1 MKKFEELTMGERAM
15 KEKSKKIILAII
27 VTILWGLY
35 IWLLFAIYYPDNV
48 NKQEHTYVDYETVIL
63 EEASRQGGLKSNDLE
78 IEYIAEVPA
87 PWSEY
92 KHEVYIMYSIKDD
105 KLYLVDV
112 QRTDSEIYLVDFIG
126 ELIVNEKL

>member
-1 MKKFEELTMGERAM
+1 M

-35 IWLLFAIYYPDNV
+35 IWLLFALYYPGNE

-63 EEASRQGGLKSNDLE
+63 EEAARQGGLKFNDLG
-78 IEYIAEVPA
+78 IEYLAEVPA

-92 KHEVYIMYSIKDD
+92 KHETYIMYSIRDD

-112 QRTDSEIYLVDFIG
+112 QRTDSEIHFVDFIG

>member
-1 MKKFEELTMGERAM
+1 MM
-15 KEKSKKIILAII
+15 KEKSKKIIIAII

-35 IWLLFAIYYPDNV
+35 IWLLFALYYHGNE

-63 EEASRQGGLKSNDLE
+63 ELE
-78 IEYIAEVPA
+78 IEYLAEVPA

-92 KHEVYIMYSIKDD
+92 KHETYIMYSIRDD

-112 QRTDSEIYLVDFIG
+112 QRTDREIHLVDFIG

>member
-1 MKKFEELTMGERAM
+1 MGERAM
-15 KEKSKKIILAII
+15 KEKSKKIIIAII

-35 IWLLFAIYYPDNV
+35 IWLLFAIYYPGNT

-92 KHEVYIMYSIKDD
+92 KHEVYIMYSIRDD
-105 KLYLVDV
+105 KIYLVDV
-112 QRTDSEIYLVDFIG
+112 QRTDSEIHLVDFIG
-126 ELIVNEKL
+126 ELIVN

>member
-1 MKKFEELTMGERAM
+1 M
-15 KEKSKKIILAII
+15 KEKIKKIILAII

-35 IWLLFAIYYPDNV
+35 IWLLFALYNPCNV

-78 IEYIAEVPA
+78 IKYLVEVPA

-92 KHEVYIMYSIKDD
+92 KHE
-105 KLYLVDV
+105 
-112 QRTDSEIYLVDFIG
+112 E
-126 ELIVNEKL
+126 N